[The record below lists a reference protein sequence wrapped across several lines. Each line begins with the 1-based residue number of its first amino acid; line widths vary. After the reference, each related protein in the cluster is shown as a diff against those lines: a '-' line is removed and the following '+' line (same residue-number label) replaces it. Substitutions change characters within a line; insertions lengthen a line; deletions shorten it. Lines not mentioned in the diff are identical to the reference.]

1 MATPPAR
8 PQLPHSPILIT
19 PDARRRVTFPAL
31 PGIEPN
37 QALEVVP
44 ELDGSYRLVPIVTIP
59 RNQLWAWTPEAMAR
73 TAQGLQEHREGH
85 SVTVDAFLAEVE
97 RQPEG

>member
-1 MATPPAR
+1 MGDSVAR
-8 PQLPHSPILIT
+8 PLPPSPILIT
-19 PDARRRVTFPAL
+19 PDGRRRVTFPAL

-44 ELDGSYRLVPIVTIP
+44 ERDGSYRLVPVVTIP

-73 TAQGLQEHREGH
+73 TAHALQEHQEGR
-85 SVTVDAFLAEVE
+85 TVATETFLAGLE
-97 RQPEG
+97 PEG

>member
-1 MATPPAR
+1 MGDSTAR
-8 PQLPHSPILIT
+8 PLPPSPILIT

-44 ELDGSYRLVPIVTIP
+44 EQDGSYRLVPIVTIP
-59 RNQLWAWTPEAMAR
+59 RNQLWAWTPEAMAK
-73 TAQGLQEHREGH
+73 TARALQEHHEGR
-85 SVTVDAFLAEVE
+85 TVAVETFLDELK
-97 RQPEG
+97 RKPEA